1 MKTASVALTAHLA
14 GGVTTTCTLWK
25 MTRSDGVV
33 KGFTDHDQEIV
44 FGGVTYKI
52 SSGYTRTALESGSE
66 LAVDNM
72 DLDGLFSVEGITAD
86 DVRAGLYDWAELL
99 VQLVNWSDLSQ
110 GSVILRRGWLG
121 EFTLTDGVF
130 KTELRGLSQSLAR
143 NVTQVT
149 TPDCRAD
156 LGDSRCTVDL
166 APLGET
172 GTVTAVSTARRV
184 FTATISGARAATFFD
199 GGLLTW
205 VTGANAGLKQ
215 EVKSL
220 SAGTATLYLP
230 AGEDIAED
238 DTFTVRAGC
247 DKSPT
252 SCHTRFNNIVNF
264 RGEPFV
270 PGMDVVSRTPDAR
283 AAE

>member
-14 GGVTTTCTLWK
+14 SGVTTTCTLWK
-25 MTRSDGVV
+25 MTRADGVV
-33 KGFTDHDQEIV
+33 KGFTDHDQEVV

-52 SSGYTRTALESGSE
+52 SSGYTRTALESSSE

-86 DVRAGLYDWAELL
+86 DVRAGLYDGAELL
-99 VQLVNWSDLSQ
+99 VSLVNWSDLSQ

-130 KTELRGLSQSLAR
+130 KTELRGLSQSLAQ

-156 LGDSRCTVDL
+156 LGDSRCKVDL
-166 APLGET
+166 STLGET

-184 FTATISGARAATFFD
+184 FTATISGARAAGFFD

-205 VTGANAGLKQ
+205 STGANAGIKQ
-215 EVKSL
+215 EAKSV
-220 SAGTATLYLP
+220 SGSTITLYLP
-230 AGEDIAED
+230 AGEDIAD
-238 DTFTVRAGC
+238 GDTFAIRAGC
-247 DKSPT
+247 DKSPA
-252 SCHTRFNNIVNF
+252 SCQTRFSNIVNF

-270 PGMDVVSRTPDAR
+270 PGMDIVSRTPNAR
-283 AAE
+283 VSE